1 MSNRSNAQ
9 SDKQSKF
16 DSSSVIRFILGYEE
30 YWRLMIIML
39 LLGLLAA
46 VCYFVF
52 ATATYESRS
61 LVRVNT
67 FIMGVDT
74 ARGLRSA
81 EQGHLQMRSLA
92 GRLNTGFLILEA
104 AKKIGVANSKTTY
117 NYLRESLIPVCRVTI
132 LDASHLEVLVIS
144 FSPEVVRDLPQ
155 ALVDA
160 YEEVRLKMNAEYR
173 EKAIERYVQEI
184 NEVRKKVAEQ
194 LENKLQF
201 EEQSALAS
209 AQIEMERLSNIPVDI
224 VRTKYRLSQH
234 EEIASILESQ
244 GSRLDIIGKLSL
256 LNGFEADQNDPLE
269 AGRVVRRAGTSSPFT
284 FTSPSTV
291 SGQVVV
297 QPNMVEG
304 LKPWQELEKEKR
316 ALEEQLRFAGA
327 KFLGD
332 HPEILQL
339 KEKLRQ
345 VDAALDVEL
354 NVSMSAFELQKA
366 RLTEKLSELESKL
379 PDYYQATKNF
389 DVKRQDYDLLEKS
402 QLSWDKAYQA
412 LSRRIESLGSDDGK
426 TSMNMEFRGFTN
438 LRDGIPVSPNKMKLL
453 MMGCLLG
460 LGMAGGVPFL
470 LRRFD
475 SSVVDLNEF
484 EGTLGING
492 IGLIPMSDPEVLQ
505 ELNRSPAIG
514 ATVPNALLEN
524 FRLIRSSILLNKS
537 PKGEGRV
544 IMFTSARPGEGKT
557 TVSSNVA
564 WAFSSLGDRTL
575 LIDCD
580 LRRGRVHDVLGM
592 SNEIGMTN
600 LLTGR
605 STLEQCI
612 HKSQTDNLWAIS
624 RGPVVP
630 GTTELLN
637 SGVFEAILEQL
648 KDKFDRIV
656 LDTPP
661 VLGLSETA
669 FLQNH
674 ADGIVMVVRCGA
686 TMRKDVEDA
695 VQTLQKLGGHFYGFV
710 LNGVDF
716 SKRLNH
722 YYYYYYSSSYY
733 DSNWDNEPAQ
743 PSDRALN

>member
-1 MSNRSNAQ
+1 MNMQANNQAG
-9 SDKQSKF
+9 KESKF
-16 DSSSVIRFILGYEE
+16 DSSSIIRFVLGYEE

-39 LLGLLAA
+39 LAGLLAA

-67 FIMGVDT
+67 FIVGVDT
-74 ARGLRSA
+74 ASG
-81 EQGHLQMRSLA
+81 QGNNEFGYLQIRSLA
-92 GRLNTGFLILEA
+92 SRLNTGIHILEA
-104 AKKIGVANSKTTY
+104 AKKIGVADSETSYDN
-117 NYLRESLIPVCRVTI
+117 LRESLLPVCRVSV
-132 LDASHLEVLVIS
+132 LDSSHLEVLVLS
-144 FSPEVVRDLPQ
+144 FSPHVVRELPQ
-155 ALVDA
+155 ALVDT
-160 YEEVRLKMNAEYR
+160 YEELRLKMNAEYR
-173 EKAIERYVQEI
+173 EKAIERYLLEI
-184 NEVRKKVAEQ
+184 NQVRKKVAEQ
-194 LENKLQF
+194 LEKKLQF

-234 EEIASILESQ
+234 AEIESILDAQSNT
-244 GSRLDIIGKLSL
+244 LDVIAKLAL
-256 LNGFEADQNDPLE
+256 LNSFDEDENDPLE
-269 AGRVVRRAGTSSPFT
+269 AGRVVRRAGGSSPFT
-284 FTSPSTV
+284 FTSPNTV
-291 SGQVVV
+291 SNQVVV
-297 QPNMVEG
+297 KPNMVEG
-304 LKPWQELEKEKR
+304 LRPWQELERQKR
-316 ALEEQLRFAGA
+316 AIEEQLRFASA

-332 HPEILQL
+332 HPEILKL
-339 KEKLRQ
+339 KEELRQ
-345 VDAALDVEL
+345 VDAALEVEL
-354 NVSMSAFELQKA
+354 NVSVSGFELQKA

-379 PDYYQATKNF
+379 PAYYQATKNF

-402 QLSWDKAYQA
+402 QLSWDKAYET
-412 LSRRIESLGSDDGK
+412 LSKRIETLGSDDGK

-438 LRDGIPVSPNKMKLL
+438 LRDGRPASPNKMKLL

-460 LGMAGGVPFL
+460 FGMAGGVPFL

-492 IGLIPMSDPEVLQ
+492 IGLIPMSDPKVLQ

-524 FRLIRSSILLNKS
+524 FRLVRSSILLNKS
-537 PKGEGRV
+537 PKGDGRI

-557 TVSSNVA
+557 TISSNVA
-564 WAFSSLGDRTL
+564 WAFSSLGERTL
-575 LIDCD
+575 IIDCD
-580 LRRGRVHDVLGM
+580 LRRGRLHNVVGV
-592 SNEIGMTN
+592 SNEFGLTN

-605 STLEQCI
+605 ATLDQCVQ
-612 HKSQTDNLWAIS
+612 KSNTDNLWTIS

-637 SGVFEAILEQL
+637 SGVFAAVLDQL
-648 KDKFDRIV
+648 KGQYDRII

-674 ADGIVMVVRCGA
+674 ADGIVIIVRCGI
-686 TMRKDVEDA
+686 TQRKDVVDA

-733 DSNWDNEPAQ
+733 DSNWDEEKPKKM
-743 PSDRALN
+743 S